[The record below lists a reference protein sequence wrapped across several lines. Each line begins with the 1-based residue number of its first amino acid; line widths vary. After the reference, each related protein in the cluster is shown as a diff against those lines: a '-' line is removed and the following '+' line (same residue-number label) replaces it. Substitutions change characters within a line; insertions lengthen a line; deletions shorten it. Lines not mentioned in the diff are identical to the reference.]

1 MPKRKIPEYQRKRL
15 EEMSLFIKNW
25 RLCENLSQR
34 EYSKLADTHINTLQR
49 FETHK
54 NNISVLTLFAFIDT
68 MEGMTLSEFFAGME

>member
-15 EEMSLFIKNW
+15 KEMSLFIKNW